1 MNVSPLLG
9 EMLLNGANRVK
20 IIPADDACAAI
31 NAEYYQADGSTN
43 FGLLITTSG
52 GVVVNGVVRLLGSNR
67 APEYRDITLWN
78 VKFGSA
84 GAVILGDDIFGGV
97 FAVNTGAFSDKLGN
111 IFYFAPDTLEWEDT
125 ELQLSGLFAWLK
137 DGDMTGFYGQF
148 SAEEYEK
155 FRSMNVKFNEV
166 LHILPPQWS
175 AEFKTEPHDV
185 RAIDV
190 SEYYR
195 LVFQGGQT

>member
-1 MNVSPLLG
+1 MEL
-9 EMLLNGANRVK
+9 EKMLLNGANRVE

-52 GVVVNGVVRLLGSNR
+52 GVSINGVVRLLGSNR
-67 APEYRDITLWN
+67 DPNFRDITLWN
-78 VKFGSA
+78 VKFGGA
-84 GAVILGDDIFGGV
+84 GMIILGDDIFGGV

-111 IFYFAPDTLEWEDT
+111 IFYFAPDTLDWKDT
-125 ELQLSGLFAWLK
+125 ELQLSQFFAWLK
-137 DGDMTGFYGQF
+137 DGDMQGFYGQF
-148 SAEEYEK
+148 SAEEYE
-155 FRSMNVKFNEV
+155 RLRAMNVRFNEV

-175 AEFKTEPHDV
+175 AEFQTEPHDV

-190 SEYYR
+190 GEYYR
-195 LVFQGGQT
+195 LMFQSGQT